1 MTKTSLGIARAKE
14 QQTTIA
20 EQRLKDMIKYLAGAS
35 GQGSG
40 TQVVR
45 AGLTQE
51 QQRTAE
57 DIAVFANRFRH
68 GTVTAETATATAVAG
83 KTATAAK
90 DEREA
95 AAASIATYA
104 NRRQRT
110 GRSRGPMASFS
121 AR

>member
-45 AGLTQE
+45 TVLTQE
-51 QQRTAE
+51 QQRAAE
-57 DIAVFANRFRH
+57 DIADFANLLRH
-68 GTVTAETATATAVAG
+68 GTVSGDA
-83 KTATAAK
+83 ATAAK

-95 AAASIATYA
+95 IAASIADYA
-104 NRRQRT
+104 NRSRQRP
-110 GRSRGPMASFS
+110 GRSKGPMASFS